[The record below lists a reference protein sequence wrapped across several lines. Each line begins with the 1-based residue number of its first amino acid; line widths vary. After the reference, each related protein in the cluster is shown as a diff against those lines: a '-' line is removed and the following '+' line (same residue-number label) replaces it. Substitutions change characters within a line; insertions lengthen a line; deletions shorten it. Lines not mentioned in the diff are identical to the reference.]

1 MLSLS
6 ELKTQLDNNLGQPKD
21 VLSIAANYE
30 TVIANGIQ
38 GEVNI
43 YIIPGTDDGFVT
55 EGTGVI
61 ISDVDASVGVLIGVR
76 EVTDALGEAATDP
89 LKTYR
94 EAVAGAFQGFRPTG
108 TTQALSFA
116 NGALVDF
123 VDGVFWQLD
132 NYATSYNLRG

>member
-1 MLSLS
+1 MIGLS
-6 ELKTQLDNNLGQPKD
+6 EIKTQINDNLGQPMD

-43 YIIPGTDDGFVT
+43 YVIPGTDDGFTT
-55 EGTGVI
+55 EGTGAI
-61 ISDVDASVGVLIGVR
+61 ISDVDASIGILIGVR

-94 EAVAGAFQGFRPTG
+94 EAMASALQGFRPTG
-108 TTQALSFA
+108 ATRAMSFT

-123 VDGVFWQLD
+123 VDGVYWQLD

>member
-1 MLSLS
+1 MIGLS
-6 ELKTQLDNNLGQPKD
+6 ELKTQIDNNLGQPKD
-21 VLSIAANYE
+21 VLSIAATYE
-30 TVIANGIQ
+30 AVIANGIQ

-43 YIIPGTDDGFVT
+43 YLIPGTDDGFTT

-94 EAVAGAFQGFRPTG
+94 EAVAGCLHGFRPAD
-108 TTQALSFA
+108 TTRALSFT